1 MVILYVFIG
10 LFITNFI
17 IDVWIG
23 VERFD
28 AWMAS
33 SAFAVVLIAALIGV
47 TPGCG
52 GMIAVAAAFVSIPS
66 FPMAALIAAAI
77 ATSGEGIFPLIAQ
90 NKRDAM
96 IISLASLTVALI
108 VGYLALIIGI

>member
-1 MVILYVFIG
+1 
-10 LFITNFI
+10 
-17 IDVWIG
+17 
-23 VERFD
+23 
-28 AWMAS
+28 MAS